1 MSIDLSLDRLQKA
14 ILHLPVYTRP
24 TCHIAGTNGKGSV
37 TAILSS
43 ILLSASPTL
52 KVGRYNSPHLIS
64 LTDSITINHEPVDP
78 ELYSSVRALVQR
90 VDDKLGT
97 RLSSFELLTL
107 TALHIF
113 EQIRVDVAV
122 VEVGMGGSLDATN
135 IIPDEAILVSA
146 LTNVDLDHQA
156 FLGDTVRAIA
166 REKTGIARF
175 GKPFVLGSQN
185 HPEVVDVVKAVLL
198 EKQSVLEPLLVVH
211 QVNNAAEISK
221 ASLRTVPFQPPQE
234 NRVCFH
240 LPTFDGTIT
249 AILPLHGT
257 YQIENLATALSVVS
271 VLLVKENPL
280 RSMLLDRMSPLAVKR
295 GIESV
300 NWRGRLSFHS
310 ISVPRPLT
318 VLVDGAHNPASAKT
332 LNDYVKWTVAQLT
345 DETVDVVYI
354 IALSHSPSK
363 NPSDTLSPLLYPNL
377 HDRIRLHIALLD
389 FSPPDGMP
397 WVKPAAPPELA
408 KVTRDLI
415 PDIDHWMADPARIP
429 GTQLS
434 DAIAWAAERI
444 DESGLV
450 VVAGSLYLVADFYRT
465 YV

>member
-14 ILHLPVYTRP
+14 ILHLPAYTRP

-37 TAILSS
+37 TAILSA
-43 ILLSASPTL
+43 ILLSASPPL
-52 KVGRYNSPHLIS
+52 KLGRFTSPHLIS
-64 LTDSITINHEPVDP
+64 VTDSITINHEPVDA
-78 ELYSSVRALVQR
+78 ELYSSVRNLVER
-90 VDDKLGT
+90 IDDQLGT

-113 EQIRVDVAV
+113 ERTGVDVAV
-122 VEVGMGGSLDATN
+122 VEVGMGGRLDATN

-156 FLGDTVRAIA
+156 FLGDTVEAIA
-166 REKTGIARF
+166 REKTGIARS
-175 GKPFVLGSQN
+175 GKPFVLGCQN

-198 EKQSVLEPLLVVH
+198 EKASVLEPLLVVRR
-211 QVNNAAEISK
+211 VSSAAELSK
-221 ASLRTVPFQPPQE
+221 VSLRTVPFQPPNE
-234 NRVCFH
+234 NRACFH
-240 LPTFDGTIT
+240 LPTFHEAIT
-249 AILPLHGT
+249 AVLPLHGA

-271 VLLVKENPL
+271 VLLVKKNPL

-300 NWRGRLSFHS
+300 NWPGRLSFHT
-310 ISVPRPLT
+310 ISAPHPLT

-332 LNDYVKWTVAQLT
+332 LTNYVKSTVAQST
-345 DETVDVVYI
+345 NGTVDIVYI

-363 NPSDTLSPLLYPNL
+363 NPSHTLSPLLL
-377 HDRIRLHIALLD
+377 HDNDRMKLHIALLD

-397 WVKPAAPPELA
+397 WVKPVAPTELA

-415 PDIDHWMADPARIP
+415 PDVDHWVADPARIP

-444 DESGLV
+444 SESGLV
-450 VVAGSLYLVADFYRT
+450 VVAGSLYLVADFYRI
-465 YV
+465 YA